1 MSRYSLFSR
10 LSAIERIMTVMVW
23 SCQWNSNNGNPDC
36 QYRVYTIFPIWN
48 FMTPGTLNN
57 PMTNF
62 IKVYFFLIKYVLGT
76 VYCLNK
82 SMFKLY
88 VKKMRNA
95 PHTIFFFFCNYDV
108 YFFDVYFD
116 VFVIFSQ
123 GFHKKICNS
132 RNF

>member
-1 MSRYSLFSR
+1 MPQPENFFQNKRTKLSRYSLFSR
-10 LSAIERIMTVMVW
+10 LSAIERIMT

-62 IKVYFFLIKYVLGT
+62 IKVYFFLIKYVLRT

-95 PHTIFFFFCNYDV
+95 PHAIFFVIMTYTSLTWCFC
-108 YFFDVYFD
+108 YFQPR
-116 VFVIFSQ
+116 IP
-123 GFHKKICNS
+123 
-132 RNF
+132 